1 MMGPNTTGLPALS
14 VRRPLLAAVLNLL
27 IILAGF
33 AAILDVEV
41 RELPDIDRPI
51 VTVRAQLP
59 GAAPETMDAEVT
71 SVLEGAVARV
81 SGVQEISASSEE
93 NSSRIRVEFNPGT
106 NLDTAAA
113 DVREA
118 VNQVARGLPD
128 RVENLFVTKA
138 DNDAEAIITIALIA
152 EGFRADELTEIID
165 RDVAPE
171 LLSIDGV
178 ASLRNFGARDTQ
190 MRVVID
196 PLRLNRFGLTVGDV
210 AAALREAPFD
220 VPVGSF
226 NSADQQLIVRAEA
239 TAATPELI
247 KDVIVSGN
255 TRVGDLADVVLSPAD
270 AQNLLRLNG
279 APVVGVGVIRRA
291 QSNTIE
297 IANAVEGKVELL
309 NTRLDDVELQ
319 IISNDAV
326 FIETS
331 VREVLTSLLITVA
344 IVVLAI
350 WVFLGSFKATLV
362 PAVAIPIA
370 LIGTVA
376 GIWLLG
382 FSINLLTL
390 LALVLATG
398 LIVDDAIVVLENIQR
413 QQALGLKRRAAA
425 TIGTTQVFFAVIAT
439 TVVLV
444 AVFVPISFLPST
456 VGRLFREFGFVLA
469 LAVIL
474 SSFVALTVAPAIA
487 SKFDFRRDDDKPSPL
502 ERFGNVLVGIY
513 GRILNTCLSR
523 PASAMI
529 LCIIAASGAFVAFDL
544 LDQELAPSEDRGR
557 VEIFARG
564 PDGVGISYM
573 ERQADRIEEVVQP
586 YIDSGEIETLFTRV
600 GQWDPNIVVASGRLA
615 PWSERDRSQEDI
627 VNALRGPLS
636 EIPGARV
643 FVYGP
648 SSIGRRRGGD
658 RGGSLDV
665 ALTGPDYQDIY
676 VAARALSEAIE
687 TRSERLSQP
696 DISYEPTQ
704 PQLSVR
710 IDRRRAADLNVPLD
724 QVALTLRAMV
734 DGDNVVDLNVFDR
747 AIPIILE
754 SRTSSIE
761 SPSDLRNLFVRSSAG
776 DLVPLS
782 GLTDIVEEG
791 VAAELERVE
800 QRRAIEMEVDIG
812 PGVTLPEAIAE
823 FERLADEA
831 LPRGIGV
838 LFEGEA
844 ETLNESNRDLMI
856 TYAFAFAIVLL
867 VLIAQ
872 FESLA
877 SPIVVVLSVP
887 FALAAAIYALVL
899 SSVSLNI
906 YSQIG
911 LVLLIGLM
919 AKNGILLVEFA
930 DQLRSEGRKVRDA
943 VQEAAMI
950 RLRPIAMTVISTVLG
965 ALPLVLSDGAGAE
978 ARQSIG
984 WVVFGGLGLAAI
996 FTLFLTPVLYLV
1008 IARFGTPRSA
1018 ETDALAE
1025 ELELASRRGILEN
1038 EPAE

>member
-1 MMGPNTTGLPALS
+1 MGPDTSGLPALS

-93 NSSRIRVEFNPGT
+93 NSSRIRVEFSPGT

-152 EGFRADELTEIID
+152 EGFRADELTEIIN

-196 PLRLNRFGLTVGDV
+196 PLQLNRFGLTVGDV

-247 KDVIVSGN
+247 EDVIVSGN

-350 WVFLGSFKATLV
+350 WVFLGSLKATLV

-487 SKFDFRRDDDKPSPL
+487 SKFDFSRDDDRSSPL
-502 ERFGNVLVGIY
+502 ERIGNVLVGIY
-513 GRILNTCLSR
+513 GRILRACLSH
-523 PASAMI
+523 PASAVI
-529 LCIIAASGAFVAFDL
+529 LCVIAASGAFIAFDR

-573 ERQADRIEEVVQP
+573 ERQADRIEEVVQT

-615 PWSERDRSQEDI
+615 PWSGRDRSQEDI

-636 EIPGARV
+636 AIPGARV

-687 TRSERLSQP
+687 TRSELLSQP

-704 PQLSVR
+704 PQLSVQ
-710 IDRRRAADLNVPLD
+710 IDRQRAADLNVPLD

-734 DGDNVVDLNVFDR
+734 DGENVVDLNVFDR

-754 SRTSSIE
+754 SRSSSIE
-761 SPSDLRNLFVRSSAG
+761 SPSDLRNLFVRSSVG

-782 GLTDIVEEG
+782 GLTEIVEEG

-823 FERLADEA
+823 LERLADEV
-831 LPRGIGV
+831 LPQGIGV
-838 LFEGEA
+838 LFDGEA

-887 FALAAAIYALVL
+887 FALAAAIYALVM
-899 SSVSLNI
+899 SGVSLNL

-1025 ELELASRRGILEN
+1025 ELELASRRGFLKK